1 MKNQLLGRVVLPAL
15 IALGISFGAAVP
27 GHASN
32 TANVFTTEAG
42 QTSIPMGA
50 ARFCAERVGE
60 CGRNAEPVA
69 MQTLTEQGWQQLLRI
84 NAEVNA
90 AVVPVSDQD
99 LYNTVEYW
107 AYPNGYGDCEDYA
120 LAKRRDLIALGWPPS
135 TLLITVVR
143 QTNGEGHAVL
153 TVRTDRGDIILD
165 NLRGRVDMWNDT
177 PYLYLKR
184 QSQVN
189 SAQWVG
195 LVDHRP
201 LKMAVR

>member
-1 MKNQLLGRVVLPAL
+1 MPA
-15 IALGISFGAAVP
+15 
-27 GHASN
+27 HASN
-32 TANVFTTEAG
+32 VANVFTPETG

-50 ARFCAERVGE
+50 AQFCAEQVGE

-69 MQTLTEQGWQQLLRI
+69 VQALTDARWQQLLRI
-84 NAEVNA
+84 NAEINA
-90 AVVPVSDQD
+90 AVIPVSDQD

-107 AYPNGYGDCEDYA
+107 AYPQGYGDCEDYA

-153 TVRTDRGDIILD
+153 TVRTDRGDIVLD

-195 LVDHRP
+195 LTDHRP
-201 LKMAVR
+201 LKIAVR